1 MSDELRTLK
10 YPGGHQISYN
20 FLSEHD
26 QKHALN
32 ILGNICHEANK
43 KWWLDLK
50 KPCPDCDATGKNM
63 FGDAHDDHQYQS
75 GRVNCER
82 CGGHG
87 YALLDRNIG
96 EMLMLCVSE
105 LAESMEGHR
114 KDLMDD
120 KLPHRKQFEVELA
133 DCLIRIFDLAV
144 PLKLDLG
151 GAFIEKMAYNAQ
163 REDHTIAHRLG
174 AGGKKY

>member
-1 MSDELRTLK
+1 MSDELKTPK

-20 FLSEHD
+20 ALSEHD

-43 KWWLDLK
+43 RWWLDLK
-50 KPCPDCDATGKNM
+50 HPCMRCNATGTVPSVHHMSNPCPDCD
-63 FGDAHDDHQYQS
+63 
-75 GRVNCER
+75 GR
-82 CGGHG
+82 GF
-87 YALLDRNIG
+87 ALLDRNIG